1 MTYGNAGERLKLDV
15 VLYRYRMAAHLAIY
29 VLGFTAPW
37 GRWLDLDGRQKV
49 WLAIA
54 AWPARNGWMSFSN
67 ATIGVLAVGIV
78 CATAGAVL
86 RVYGSSHR
94 GGVVVSGIGMWLH
107 TLALAILMPPSGAIF
122 TVVSI
127 SGLELFL
134 RRPALAL
141 PDTPL
146 TWGQALLAEVY
157 TVGVAI
163 SFAIFGWRYNAFLLT
178 KCVLVCFGVSLV
190 ARAFARRAPSPR

>member
-1 MTYGNAGERLKLDV
+1 MKMEPLRLSLL
-15 VLYRYRMAAHLAIY
+15 LYRYRIAAYLAIY
-29 VLGFTAPW
+29 VLGFAAPW
-37 GRWLDLDGRQKV
+37 NHWTELDGRQNT
-49 WLAIA
+49 WLTIA
-54 AWPARNGWMSFSN
+54 AWPARNGSMSFSV
-67 ATIGVLAVGIV
+67 ATIAVLAIGTVF
-78 CATAGAVL
+78 ATLGAGL
-86 RVYGSSHR
+86 RIYGSSHR
-94 GGVVVSGIGMWLH
+94 GGVFVSGIGMWLH

-134 RRPALAL
+134 RRPALAW

-146 TWGQALLAEVY
+146 NWGQALLAEVY